1 MLLDAAFLTVDGQ
14 RRVAASCCDWRGGC
28 RRGGGLW
35 RGRRVAG
42 QLDGRHDV
50 VCRFGRR
57 RAFAVGDGDAARDVG
72 FFAFVNDGAAGFAVR
87 RQGEGEQGEEGEG
100 SCGDSGIFC
109 CPHPNPPPRGE
120 GAFLV
125 GKDTVFMPRHRPISD
140 GFAL

>member
-14 RRVAASCCDWRGGC
+14 RRVAASCRDWRGGC

-72 FFAFVNDGAAGFAVR
+72 FFAFVDDGAAGFAVR
-87 RQGEGEQGEEGEG
+87 GQGESEEGEG
-100 SCGDSGIFC
+100 EEGCGDVV
-109 CPHPNPPPRGE
+109 RR
-120 GAFLV
+120 A
-125 GKDTVFMPRHRPISD
+125 GKWCVRARRVVWGRLWFREFSRHRWYA
-140 GFAL
+140 G